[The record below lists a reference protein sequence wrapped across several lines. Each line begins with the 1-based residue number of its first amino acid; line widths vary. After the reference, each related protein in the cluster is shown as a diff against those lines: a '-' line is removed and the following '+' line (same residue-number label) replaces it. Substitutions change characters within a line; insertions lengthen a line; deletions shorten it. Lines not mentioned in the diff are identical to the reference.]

1 MTGAQRT
8 GSGTAPRAAPASTA
22 NSAVLGD
29 READLRRELVPI
41 FPFAAHTFARTYGHG
56 VANVHFVDEGPRTD
70 EAVLFLHGNPTWSF
84 AWRACIAALR
94 GTHRCVAPDMV
105 GCGLSDKP
113 QDFDYTL
120 SEHVATVERLRE
132 HLGLTR
138 IHLVLH
144 DWGGAI
150 GMGFARRHPERIASI
165 TALNTAAFLGGR
177 LPRRIALC
185 RLPVVGEFAMRRFG
199 AFERAAIAMAVVRA
213 PRLYGLVARG
223 YTGPYHDHAS
233 RIAVARF
240 VQDIPLAPGD
250 RAYGELAATEAAL
263 TQFASTPMQLIWGE
277 RDFCFTPRFRAQ
289 WQRHF
294 PAARVHAIPDA
305 GHYVFEDAS
314 AEVVDVLTR
323 FLADVSRGGASA
335 RG

>member
-1 MTGAQRT
+1 MAQRMAQDMALA
-8 GSGTAPRAAPASTA
+8 TAQHAAAASAA
-22 NSAVLGD
+22 NAAVLGAH
-29 READLRRELVPI
+29 EADLRRELVPLY
-41 FPFAAHTFARTYGHG
+41 PFAAHTFARTYGHG
-56 VANVHFVDEGPRTD
+56 VTNVHFLDEGPRTD

-84 AWRACIAALR
+84 AWRGCVAALR
-94 GTHRCVAPDMV
+94 GSRRCVAPDMV

-120 SEHVATVERLRE
+120 SEHVATVERLCE
-132 HLGLTR
+132 HLGLAR

-165 TALNTAAFLGGR
+165 TAMNTAAFLGGR

-199 AFERAAIAMAVVRA
+199 AFERAAIAMAVARA

-223 YTGPYHDHAS
+223 YMGPYHDHAS

-250 RAYGELAATEAAL
+250 RAYAELAATEAAL
-263 TQFASTPMQLIWGE
+263 GQFAHLPVQLIWGE
-277 RDFCFTPRFRAQ
+277 RDFCFTPRFRAV

-305 GHYVFEDAS
+305 GHYVFEDAG
-314 AEVVDVLTR
+314 AEVEGVLTR
-323 FLADVSRGGASA
+323 FLEDVA